1 MREEIRVAVGLV
13 AGQDAAESVAAV
25 RVERPEEGAEVSVVA
40 DPVAHLSIL
49 PDRNVPSLE
58 VSAEQVHRT

>member
-1 MREEIRVAVGLV
+1 MRI
-13 AGQDAAESVAAV
+13 
-25 RVERPEEGAEVSVVA
+25 ERPEEGAEVNVVA

-49 PDRNVPSLE
+49 RDHTVPSLE

>member
-1 MREEIRVAVGLV
+1 MGALAVDCVADYLTVVVAGLRVEDREE
-13 AGQDAAESVAAV
+13 S
-25 RVERPEEGAEVSVVA
+25 PEVSVVA
-40 DPVAHLSIL
+40 DPVAHLLIL